1 MCYLSKAEIVIPLF
15 ILRLFAAYGY
25 VINAITLF
33 NLFIAAGTEIT
44 PMFIGRSIGLC
55 IFPIGAIL
63 GYL

>member
-1 MCYLSKAEIVIPLF
+1 MRYLSKSKVVIPMVALML
-15 ILRLFAAYGY
+15 ITTYGY

-33 NLFIAAGTEIT
+33 NLFLAAGTEIT
-44 PMFIGRSIGLC
+44 TMFIGRVIGLF

>member
-1 MCYLSKAEIVIPLF
+1 MRYLSKSKVVIPMVALML
-15 ILRLFAAYGY
+15 ITTYGY

>member
-1 MCYLSKAEIVIPLF
+1 MRYLSKSKVVIPMVALM
-15 ILRLFAAYGY
+15 LFAAYGY

-33 NLFIAAGTEIT
+33 NLFLAAGTEIT
-44 PMFIGRSIGLC
+44 TMFIGRVIGLF